1 MHKGICHA
9 DLRTF
14 SWSYHQR
21 GIVATVRTQHPN
33 DTAWQR
39 FLRTGPLALL
49 PVRGS
54 YSNVVWSTSVAEA
67 GRLQAL
73 TPQAFALEVNQV
85 GPQGLHAVLSSPGD
99 FRPLPMP
106 EDASCRLTPG
116 RALWTCLGWAQMT
129 TRDVHALQ
137 ALQGGCMP
145 ARNPLLPGASSDSFI
160 PPPTVYA
167 ADGAASQ
174 QSFPLALLG
183 SGR

>member
-1 MHKGICHA
+1 MHNRICHA

-67 GRLQAL
+67 KRLQAL

-85 GPQGLHAVLSSPGD
+85 EPQGSHAVLSSTEDSG
-99 FRPLPMP
+99 PLLAP
-106 EDASCRLTPG
+106 EDALG
-116 RALWTCLGWAQMT
+116 RST
-129 TRDVHALQ
+129 
-137 ALQGGCMP
+137 
-145 ARNPLLPGASSDSFI
+145 
-160 PPPTVYA
+160 
-167 ADGAASQ
+167 
-174 QSFPLALLG
+174 
-183 SGR
+183 

>member
-1 MHKGICHA
+1 MHVCHA

-49 PVRGS
+49 PVRDS
-54 YSNVVWSTSVAEA
+54 FSNVVWSTSVAEA
-67 GRLQAL
+67 ARLQAL
-73 TPQAFALEVNQV
+73 TPQDFALEVNQV
-85 GPQGLHAVLSSPGD
+85 GPQQLPAVLPPPED
-99 FRPLPMP
+99 FRALPMP
-106 EDASCRLTPG
+106 EDASQRSTFGRL
-116 RALWTCLGWAQMT
+116 ALWTCLGWAQMT
-129 TRDVHALQ
+129 TRDLHALQ

-167 ADGAASQ
+167 AEGAASQ